1 MKESFVVVENLTL
14 HCDLD
19 YEDNLFRLTLRVM
32 TMHHH
37 TNFGCIQF
45 SGLGDIFRT
54 KV

>member
-1 MKESFVVVENLTL
+1 MEESFVVVENLTL
-14 HCDLD
+14 H